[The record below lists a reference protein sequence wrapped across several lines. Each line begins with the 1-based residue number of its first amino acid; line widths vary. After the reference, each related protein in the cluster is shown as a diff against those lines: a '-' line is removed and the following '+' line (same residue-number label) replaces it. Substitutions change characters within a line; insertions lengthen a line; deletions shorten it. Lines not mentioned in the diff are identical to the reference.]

1 MKVAIKILALVM
13 FIFFFVPTFSTGCDY
28 GGYEIYS
35 DFDVLVQ
42 GENLDLSDYGY
53 YQNSNT
59 DTYEVDRINKG
70 AMTGAQVYS
79 ALIIVCV
86 LMAALP
92 GTVLFKDNNVVQ
104 GSCACAA
111 GTIGFIAQTGILSSL
126 NRATRRNV
134 IIPEG
139 IHYFIIVISITLFV
153 LGLCQAI
160 IKKRPMEGQQP
171 SYMYPQPMM
180 YQQQYPMAPM
190 QMVPVPQPMMAPAP
204 MQPVQTVQPQQPQQQ
219 AETWSCYACGSK
231 NPVTSGFCGN
241 CGTKRGQ

>member
-13 FIFFFVPTFSTGCDY
+13 LIFFFVPAFSSGCSYDKSD
-28 GGYEIYS
+28 IYS

-53 YQNSNT
+53 YSSYN
-59 DTYEVDRINKG
+59 DDYEVSIVNKG
-70 AMTGAQVYS
+70 AIAGAQVY
-79 ALIIVCV
+79 AVLVIVCI

-92 GTVLFKDNNVVQ
+92 GTVFFKDNNVVQ
-104 GSCACAA
+104 GGCACAA
-111 GTIGFIAQTGILSSL
+111 GAIGFIAQTGILNSI
-126 NRATRRNV
+126 NRATRRIA

-139 IHYFIIVISITLFV
+139 THYFIIIISVTLFV

-180 YQQQYPMAPM
+180 YPQQYPMAPM
-190 QMVPVPQPMMAPAP
+190 PMVPVSQPMMAPAP
-204 MQPVQTVQPQQPQQQ
+204 MQPVQPVQPQQPQQQ